1 MITQSTRVCLA
12 IALFLAACGGPAT
25 GTRHGG
31 DGDGP
36 PAIDASNVH
45 EVHRAYLRMDPADD
59 ARIAWRDALMAHY
72 AQGSSAVLER
82 GDYDAVVEHLARLT
96 ELMTPADVEANRVPD
111 VVAPVARWVI
121 EHGSP
126 RGDEGRVM
134 GAHLLLA
141 AIGEDRDA
149 HVSEREEIAQW
160 GRSAR
165 ASISNPIERYGELI
179 QVWEQHEQI
188 APSPEVLD
196 MLARLYLEQRDAL
209 RSSFGPEGQGNLT
222 PGEIDFRQL
231 RLVPLLIQRA
241 PLDVAAVFLRHGDL
255 EGAVAHVERIEPA
268 GEDTQLLTRLT
279 ELLEQAQENNRSGA
293 AALAELAQGF
303 SQARPSISSAICR
316 LGVRRF
322 PDEASF
328 PLCLARAAIAA
339 ERASEATAWYAEAV
353 RLAPETREV
362 HDEALRQLSELM
374 ENGIFDQDI
383 GESRSIAT
391 SALSILEQYEER
403 WPTQTPD
410 VTRAQILMH
419 LGLAEMSSGNVA
431 EARQRLRESLAIE
444 ESREAH
450 VQLGLL
456 AERLGQGEDA
466 ATHYR
471 AALDATPPDG
481 VEGMAGRAELTERLG
496 DAFRRAGRE
505 RQAQRMYGQAL
516 SQWDTI
522 LQSVSG
528 PRSSIGHVRRGILL
542 SHLGEHTQSNEAFAA
557 AIEAAPTWRGPYASI
572 LAHLVVSDP
581 NLELAQRVLRRA
593 QFQLQLE
600 PEWKVYFALWVQ
612 AIAARASEEPERDV
626 RLLLEELAEGSDW
639 SNRLAA
645 FGGRSLEY
653 PALREH
659 ASNRGQRVEADFYQ
673 GARLLGAGDSDGAR
687 RLFERV
693 IESGMVS
700 FYEYAM
706 AQDLLRAMGGGEDG
720 VAEAPSA
727 TP

>member
-1 MITQSTRVCLA
+1 MITQSLRASVA
-12 IALFLAACGGPAT
+12 FALLLAACGGPAT
-25 GTRHGG
+25 DARHGG

-36 PAIDASNVH
+36 PTIDASNVH
-45 EVHRAYLRMDPADD
+45 EVHRAYLRMDPEDE
-59 ARIAWRDALMAHY
+59 ARIAWRDALIAHY
-72 AQGSSAVLER
+72 AQGSDAVLAE
-82 GDYDAVVEHLARLT
+82 GDYDDVVEHLARLT
-96 ELMTPADVEANRVPD
+96 ELLTPADIEANRVPA
-111 VVAPVARWVI
+111 VVAPLARWVI

-141 AIGEDRDA
+141 AIGDDRAEHLEDR
-149 HVSEREEIAQW
+149 EQIAEW

-165 ASISNPIERYGELI
+165 AGISNPIERYQGLI

-209 RSSFGPEGQGNLT
+209 RSSFGPEGQGNLV
-222 PGEIDFRQL
+222 PGQLNFSQL
-231 RLVPLLIQRA
+231 RLIPLLIQRA

-255 EGAVAHVERIEPA
+255 EGAVAHVQRIEPA
-268 GEDTQLLTRLT
+268 GEDAQLLTRLA

-328 PLCLARAAIAA
+328 PLCLARTATEA
-339 ERASEATAWYAEAV
+339 ERPSEATAWYAEAV

-362 HDEALRQLSELM
+362 HDEALRQLAELM
-374 ENGIFDQDI
+374 ENGLFEAEI
-383 GESRSIAT
+383 GQSRSIAT

-403 WPTQTPD
+403 WPTETPD
-410 VTRAQILMH
+410 VTRAQILLH
-419 LGLAEMSSGNVA
+419 LGLAEMSAGNVA

-444 ESREAH
+444 DSREAH

-481 VEGMAGRAELTERLG
+481 IEGMAGRAELTERLG

-505 RQAQRMYGQAL
+505 RQAQRMYRQAL
-516 SQWDTI
+516 TQWDAI
-522 LQSVSG
+522 LEGVSG

-542 SHLGEHTQSNEAFAA
+542 SHLGETQQSEEAFAA
-557 AIEAAPTWRGPYASI
+557 AMEASPTWRGPYASI
-572 LAHLVVSDP
+572 LAHLVVSSP
-581 NLELAQRVLRRA
+581 NLPLAQRVLRRA
-593 QFQLQLE
+593 QFQLHLE

-612 AIAARASEEPERDV
+612 AIAARAAEEPERDV
-626 RLLLEELAEGSDW
+626 RLLLEELARGSDW

-645 FGGRSLEY
+645 FGDRSLEY

-659 ASNRGQRVEADFYQ
+659 ASNRGQQVEADFYE
-673 GARLLGAGDSDGAR
+673 GARRLGAGDADGAR
-687 RLFERV
+687 QLFERV

-706 AQDLLRAMGGGEDG
+706 AQDLLRAMGTAEDG
-720 VAEAPSA
+720 VAEAPA
-727 TP
+727 P